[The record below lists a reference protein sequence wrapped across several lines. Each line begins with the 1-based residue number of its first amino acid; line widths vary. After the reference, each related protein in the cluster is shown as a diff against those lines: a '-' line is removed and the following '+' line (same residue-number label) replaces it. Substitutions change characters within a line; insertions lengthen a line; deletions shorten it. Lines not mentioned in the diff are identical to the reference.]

1 MYATDAPNST
11 NPLSEET
18 SLPFFNLKIVTVCR
32 IPANTTNI
40 AIMNKNTF
48 NSNNKLTIITNI
60 FYIIL
65 NITLFVNY
73 PQTRDLWAS
82 DFIADCP

>member
-40 AIMNKNTF
+40 AIINKNTF
-48 NSNNKLTIITNI
+48 ISNNKLTIMALQY
-60 FYIIL
+60 FL
-65 NITLFVNY
+65 NGY
-73 PQTRDLWAS
+73 S
-82 DFIADCP
+82 